1 MIDSIFVRAYV
12 LVRLHQNPLQPHLE
26 ELASTLYEQGYAR
39 RSIQN
44 SVLAGEKFG
53 WWLQRQG
60 CVGTEIDKTLL
71 ERYVAGLKRYPSGKR
86 CKAAAG
92 LSHLFRILRQH
103 GVVVQRQAATPI
115 TPADHWLGRY
125 EQYLEQ
131 VMGAVVSTRQCYRPI
146 VRQFIAKCSISEG
159 EGIDWT
165 SLSAE
170 TVTEF
175 VCEQAAARQSH
186 GRKKPSV
193 AVRSFLRFLVFE
205 GKINTGLE
213 AAAPSPPQWTHA
225 ALPIRLTSEQVERV
239 LAIYNVKTAGSL
251 RNRAMLLLLA
261 RLGLRAGEVLTLGLD
276 DIDWY
281 QGRLT
286 IRPGKT
292 HRARTLPL
300 PQEVGKALAAYL
312 EDGRPKGSTSRQI
325 FLQCLPPFQ
334 PLATSGAIVKVVRRA
349 LQLAGVAKQPRVV
362 SHIFR
367 HTAASQMLNQGAS
380 FKEVADVLGH
390 RSLQTTGIY
399 GKLDVDALASVAQPW
414 LGGAQ

>member
-1 MIDSIFVRAYV
+1 MIDSIFVRACV
-12 LVRLHQNPLQPHLE
+12 LARLHQNPLQPHLE
-26 ELASTLYEQGYAR
+26 ELATTLYEQGYAR
-39 RSIQN
+39 RSIQDC
-44 SVLAGEKFG
+44 VLAGDKFG
-53 WWLQRQG
+53 WWLQQQG
-60 CVGTEIDKTLL
+60 CVGTEIDETLL
-71 ERYVAGLKRYPSGKR
+71 ERYITGLKRYRSGKR

-92 LSHLFRILRQH
+92 LNHLFRILRQH
-103 GVVVQRQAATPI
+103 GVVVERQAATPMA
-115 TPADHWLGRY
+115 PADHWLARY
-125 EQYLEQ
+125 EQHLEQ
-131 VMGAVVSTRQCYRPI
+131 AMGATVSTRQCYRPI
-146 VRQFIAKCSISEG
+146 VRQFITKCSISG
-159 EGIDWT
+159 EINWA

-175 VCEQAAARQSH
+175 VCEQATPRQGH

-205 GKINTGLE
+205 GEINTGLE
-213 AAAPSPPQWTHA
+213 AAAPSPPQWRHA
-225 ALPIRLTSEQVERV
+225 ALPVRLTSEQVERV
-239 LAIYNVKTAGSL
+239 LAVYNEKTASSL

-261 RLGLRAGEVLTLGLD
+261 RLGVRAGEVLTLGLD

-281 QGRLT
+281 QGWLT

-300 PQEVGKALAAYL
+300 PQEVGKALVAYL
-312 EDGRPKGSTSRQI
+312 EHGRPKGSTSRQI

-334 PLATSGAIVKVVRRA
+334 PLATSNAIVKVVRQA
-349 LQLAGVAKQPRVV
+349 LQRAGVAKQPRVV

-367 HTAASQMLNQGAS
+367 HTVASQMLNQGAS

-399 GKLDVDALASVAQPW
+399 GKLDLDALVSVAQPW
-414 LGGAQ
+414 LRGAQ